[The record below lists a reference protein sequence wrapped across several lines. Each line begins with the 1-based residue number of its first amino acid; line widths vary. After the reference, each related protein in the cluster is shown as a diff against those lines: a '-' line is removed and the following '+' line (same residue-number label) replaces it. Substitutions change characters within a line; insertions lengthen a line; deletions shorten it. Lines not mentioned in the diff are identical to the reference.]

1 MSVFDASGLKDG
13 NATDANVLIS
23 LLEDELPMVWA
34 TNSYSTLTSI
44 SSATFADLLTTSVT
58 VELDEIVT
66 VNALITLS
74 HGTLG
79 SQGKIFAYAD
89 TVSGPNVVFTES
101 SASSAGDN
109 ITLHAR
115 NVVESV
121 SGTITCGVQWRRV
134 GGAGTVYSLR
144 GILWVTRAKKRT

>member
-23 LLEDELPMVWA
+23 LLEDELPMAWA
-34 TNSYSTLTSI
+34 SAEYSTLASI

-66 VNALITLS
+66 VEALITLS

-79 SQGKIFAYAD
+79 SQAKIFAYAD
-89 TVSGPNVVFTES
+89 TVSGPNCTYTES

-109 ITLHAR
+109 HTLKCK
-115 NVVESV
+115 NVVENV